1 MIVNIN
7 ERIFTL
13 NYSKLIIVNNIII
26 DVANKYN
33 NSKLGKFSNKFTVT
47 ITTFGANLIYTN
59 VINPIEF
66 IMDMIDD
73 SPEDVTSV
81 QYSPM

>member
-1 MIVNIN
+1 M
-7 ERIFTL
+7 
-13 NYSKLIIVNNIII
+13 NNIII

-47 ITTFGANLIYTN
+47 ITTLGANLIYTN

-73 SPEDVTSV
+73 STGDITSV
-81 QYSPM
+81 QYSAM